1 MFESDFAKTA
11 PQKWNLSGWMRPKR
25 DAASGCGDA
34 RIDRYFALRA
44 LCLLD
49 TLPVATRAEKP
60 RITRGYLGQ
69 CRLHKSLH
77 SKDFKDA

>member
-44 LCLLD
+44 FVFAGHPAC
-49 TLPVATRAEKP
+49 
-60 RITRGYLGQ
+60 GNQ
-69 CRLHKSLH
+69 S
-77 SKDFKDA
+77 